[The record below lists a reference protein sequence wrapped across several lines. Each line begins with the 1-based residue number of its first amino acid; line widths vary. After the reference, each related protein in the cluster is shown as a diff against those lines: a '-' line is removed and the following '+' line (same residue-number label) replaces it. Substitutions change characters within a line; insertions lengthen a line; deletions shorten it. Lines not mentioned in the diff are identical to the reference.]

1 VTFPWLSV
9 LVAVPAVGAIVVAL
23 LPKNPQTADRLAKQ
37 VAIAISV
44 IAFIV
49 SVIAAAQF
57 RTDGPQFQLTETYVW
72 IEPFGVHWAV
82 GVSGIGLALVLLATF
97 ITPLVLLAM
106 WNEAEESGRS
116 VKAFFALLLLME
128 AMVLGT
134 FVATDVL
141 LFYILFEAM
150 LIPMYF
156 LIGLYGGPK
165 RTYAA
170 VKFLLYNLF
179 GGLIMLAAVI
189 GLYVQSARAGD
200 GTFLLSELT
209 GLDISSTTQGWL
221 FVGFMLAF
229 AIKAPMWP
237 FHTWLPDTAAEA
249 TPSNAAYLSG
259 VVDKVGTFGMIHLV
273 LPLFPDASH
282 TFAPYVVTLALISMV
297 YGALLA
303 IGQTDLK
310 RLIAYTSISHF
321 GLIVLGIFAFTTQG
335 QTGSTLYMVNHGF
348 STVALFVIIGFLIV
362 RRGSRNLWDYGGV
375 QRPAPVLAGVFLVAG
390 LSGLGLPG
398 LSTFVSEFLVLLGT
412 FSRYRIAGIIAT
424 ASIILAAIYILLMYK
439 RTMNG
444 PVRPAV
450 EGFPEIRGRELAVVA
465 PMLAVIVALG
475 VYPKPLIDVINH
487 GVEPTMEQVDETDP
501 EPLVPV
507 AEGTAE

>member
-9 LVAVPAVGAIVVAL
+9 LVAAPALGALVVSL
-23 LPKNPQTADRLAKQ
+23 LPKDNPRLAKQ
-37 VAIAISV
+37 VAIAASV
-44 IAFIV
+44 IAFLV
-49 SVIAAAQF
+49 SVGATAQF
-57 RTDGPQFQLTETYVW
+57 RTDGSQFQLEETYVW

-82 GVSGIGLALVLLATF
+82 GVSGVGLALVLLTTV
-97 ITPLVLLAM
+97 ITPLILLAM
-106 WNEAEESGRS
+106 WHEAEESGRS
-116 VKAFFALLLLME
+116 VKAFFALLLLVE
-128 AMVLGT
+128 AMTLGT

-156 LIGLYGGPK
+156 LVGLYGGPK

-189 GLYVQSARAGD
+189 GVYVESTREGD
-200 GTFLLSELT
+200 GTFLLSDLT

-221 FVGFMLAF
+221 FVGFMIAF

-259 VVDKVGTFGMIHLV
+259 VVDKVGTFGMIQLV
-273 LPLFPDASH
+273 LPLFPDASR
-282 TFAPYVVTLALISMV
+282 TFAPYVVTLALISV
-297 YGALLA
+297 LYGALLA

-335 QTGSTLYMVNHGF
+335 GTGSTLYMVNHGF

-412 FSRYRIAGIIAT
+412 YSRYRVAGIIAT
-424 ASIILAAIYILLMYK
+424 VSIILAALYILLMYK
-439 RTMNG
+439 RTMAG

-450 EGFPEIRGRELAVVA
+450 EAFPEIRARELAVVA
-465 PMLAVIVALG
+465 PILAVIIVLG
-475 VYPKPLIDVINH
+475 VYPKPLIDVINQ
-487 GVEPTMEQVDETDP
+487 GVEPTLEQVGVSDP

-507 AEGTAE
+507 AESAEGTTE